1 MEYPDDVFK
10 STPICLDP
18 YVGGPQLTDVCSA
31 SNGILFLSLLNTF
44 LVANPNI
51 GKPCERI
58 KPIEEP
64 EISYDFI
71 VVGAGAAGAV
81 VASRLAEINDW
92 SVLLVEA
99 GADVPAGSE
108 VPSNLQLYLGSEL
121 DWQYHTTNESYA
133 CLSSNGS
140 CYWPRGKNLGGT
152 TLHHG
157 MAYHRGHA
165 KDYERWVEM
174 GNKGWG
180 WEDVFPYYL
189 KSEDNREIGRVSS
202 KYHATGG
209 PNTVERFP
217 YQPSF
222 AWDIINAAD
231 ETGLG
236 TTEDLASEK
245 ITGFTVAQT
254 ISENGVRLTSYRAF
268 IERYPERKNIHVAIK
283 AHVMK
288 VNIEDRKATGIEM
301 FMNGTKYNVNAK
313 REVILSAGVINSPQL
328 MMLSGIGP
336 KEHLESK
343 NISVVLDL
351 PGVGENLHNHQSYG
365 VDYTLDEDYHPELNE
380 ESVNEYLQNQTGP
393 LSCTGLA
400 QVTGILASNF
410 TTIEDPDIQI
420 FFAGY
425 QAVCTPKLDIGD
437 LESHGNKTSV
447 RFTSVN
453 VHPTSRGRITLKCND
468 PFEYPI
474 IWSNDLATAHDRSVV
489 VQGLK
494 AIFKLAN
501 SETMKKH
508 GLTLRHDI
516 IPQCAEKHEPYS
528 ELYWEC
534 AVSWN
539 TRPEN
544 HQTGT
549 NKMGPPSDPMA
560 VVDSRLRVYGVQSLR
575 IADASVMPTV
585 VSGNPVASV
594 NMVGERVADF
604 IKEDWGIKQ

>member
-1 MEYPDDVFK
+1 MA
-10 STPICLDP
+10 P
-18 YVGGPQLTDVCSA
+18 YAGGPQLTDVCSA
-31 SNGILFLSLLNTF
+31 NNGILFLSILNTF
-44 LVANPNI
+44 LVANPKI

-58 KPIEEP
+58 RPIREP
-64 EISYDFI
+64 EDSYDFI
-71 VVGAGAAGAV
+71 VVGAGAGGSI
-81 VASRLAEINDW
+81 VASRLSEIKDW
-92 SVLLVEA
+92 NVLLVEA
-99 GADVPAGSE
+99 GPDEPAGSE
-108 VPSNLQLYLGSEL
+108 VPSNLQLYLGGEL
-121 DWQYHTTNESYA
+121 DWQYRTTNESYA
-133 CLSSNGS
+133 CLSTNGS

-180 WEDVFPYYL
+180 WEDVLPYYL
-189 KSEDNREIGRVSS
+189 KSEDNTEIGRVSA

-209 PNTVERFP
+209 LNTVERFP
-217 YQPSF
+217 YQPEF
-222 AWDIINAAD
+222 AWEILNAAN

-236 TTEDLASEK
+236 VTEDLAGDK

-254 ISENGVRLTSYRAF
+254 ISKDGVRLTTYRAF
-268 IERYPERKNIHVAIK
+268 VERFRERKNIHVAIN
-283 AHVMK
+283 AHVTK
-288 VNIEDRKATGIEM
+288 VNIENRKAIGIEM
-301 FMNGTKYNVNAK
+301 LMNGKKYNVYAK
-313 REVILSAGVINSPQL
+313 REVILAAGTINSPQL

-336 KEHLESK
+336 KEHLESM
-343 NISVVLDL
+343 NIPVVLDL

-365 VDYTLDEDYHPELNE
+365 VDFTLDEDYHPELNR
-380 ESVNEYLQNQTGP
+380 ESANEYVKCQKGP
-393 LSCTGLA
+393 LSSTGLA

-410 TTIEDPDIQI
+410 TTNEDPDIQI

-425 QAVCTPKLDIGD
+425 QAVCNPKLDIGD
-437 LESHGNKTSV
+437 LGNHGNKTSV

-453 VHPTSRGRITLKCND
+453 IQPTSRGRITLKSND
-468 PFEYPI
+468 PLDHPI

-501 SETMKKH
+501 SETMKKL
-508 GLTLRHDI
+508 GLKLKHNV

-534 AVSWN
+534 AISWN

-544 HQTGT
+544 HQTGST
-549 NKMGPPSDPMA
+549 KMGPPNDPLA
-560 VVDSRLRVYGVQSLR
+560 VVDARLRVYGVQSLR
-575 IADASVMPTV
+575 IADAAVMPTV

-594 NMVGERVADF
+594 NMVGERAADF
-604 IKEDWGIKQ
+604 IKQDWGVKQ